1 VSRTGSAVLR
11 IARHEF
17 TLHSRN
23 RWVVSFAI
31 LFAGL
36 ALAIAYFGM
45 ITSGYTGFQDFVR
58 TSASLINLGGFLLP
72 LFALLLGV
80 FSFLTHREY
89 LEVLATQPV
98 SRGAILLGKYLG
110 LLVSVLAAAA
120 LGFGLPGVV
129 ISLAIGVGGAGTYL
143 LVVLFSCLLAAI
155 FTGLSMV
162 IALLSGRRPIALG
175 VAISVWIFFELVY
188 GLLMLATTLY
198 LPPTLIKT
206 VLLMGLAGN
215 PVDVVRVL
223 CLLQV
228 GGPHLFGPAGATL
241 IKLTGSA
248 TTTTA
253 IGLAI
258 VAAWIVVPLIIA
270 IRVFQRQDL

>member
-1 VSRTGSAVLR
+1 VRTAVIH
-11 IARHEF
+11 IAKQEF
-17 TLHSRN
+17 ALHRRN
-23 RWVVSFAI
+23 RWVVFFAV
-31 LFAGL
+31 LFAVLSL
-36 ALAIAYFGM
+36 AVAYFGM

-89 LEVLATQPV
+89 LEILATQPV
-98 SRGAILLGKYLG
+98 SRGGILLGKYFG
-110 LLVSVLAAAA
+110 LLLSVLAAAA
-120 LGFGLPGVV
+120 LGFGLPGVI
-129 ISLAIGVGGAGTYL
+129 ISLAIGIQGAGTYL
-143 LVVLFSCLLAAI
+143 VVVFFSCLLAAV
-155 FTGLSMV
+155 FTGLSV
-162 IALLSGRRPIALG
+162 LIALLAGRRPIALG
-175 VAISVWIFFELVY
+175 VAIAVWIFFELVY

-198 LPPTLIKT
+198 LPPKVVKS
-206 VLLMGLAGN
+206 VLLIGLGGN

-228 GGPHLFGPAGATL
+228 GGPPLFGPAGATL

-248 TTTTA
+248 AAATA

-258 VAAWIVVPLIIA
+258 VAAWIVVPLA
-270 IRVFQRQDL
+270 ISVWVFNRQDL